1 MSAEEEGLAESE
13 REKTPVDGAWLSGFG
28 MGRIEPGKDKVE
40 GGELAQGLKMGQGWG
55 PRQVLS

>member
-1 MSAEEEGLAESE
+1 MSAEEEELAEFE

-28 MGRIEPGKDKVE
+28 MGRTEPGKDKVE
-40 GGELAQGLKMGQGWG
+40 GELVQGLKMGQGWG